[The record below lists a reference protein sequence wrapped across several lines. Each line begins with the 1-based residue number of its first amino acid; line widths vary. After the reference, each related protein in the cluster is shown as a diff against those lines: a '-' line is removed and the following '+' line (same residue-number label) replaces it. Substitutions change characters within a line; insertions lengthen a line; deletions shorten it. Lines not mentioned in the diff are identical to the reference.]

1 MAENK
6 KLYTEDSIASLS
18 PLGQNVS
25 IHLFVFSLFIENNA
39 KGEVNE

>member
-6 KLYTEDSIASLS
+6 KTYTENSIESLS

-25 IHLFVFSLFIENNA
+25 IHLFVFSLFIE
-39 KGEVNE
+39 K